1 MSSSYIKSIRKT
13 TTNIYQDKNFYII
26 NLITLMAILGGTIIN
41 PALPTIAKSFN
52 ISSEQVSWASTLF
65 QLPGAIVT
73 PIFGV
78 LADIFGRKQVLVPS
92 LLVFAT
98 AGAFSGFAQ
107 NFSSLLG
114 WRLLQGVGTASL
126 ESLQLT
132 LIGDLYSGKK
142 LASVMAANAS
152 LIGTSSALFP
162 LLGGVIGALSWR
174 YPLLLSLL
182 ALPVALSVL
191 MILKLPN
198 QQKSAEDF
206 QLKSYLKNTWS
217 SINNRQVLGL
227 MFAVMSQFI
236 LQVGACLT
244 YIPIFAEKSLGAS
257 EQLNGIFLA
266 SISVSLAFVA
276 SQLGFLARHFSE
288 IKLIKISFLLGAVA
302 LFIIPT
308 VHHVWLLFI
317 PMLLLGASLGIAL
330 PSIQALLAGLAA
342 QESRAGFMAVN
353 STVQSI
359 GQTLGP
365 FLGGL
370 IDGNWGTSSV
380 FYTNAVFSVIALIVF
395 HALLTTK
402 KRSFST
408 QIPLTE
414 RPEQETLHT
423 YVESP
428 TLTEPPIAQLLHI
441 QTNQMIELPEN
452 FSVIHI
458 GKPNKRIPPDVNLFT
473 LPHSEYISRI
483 HAQIRFDGTDYY
495 IQDMGSANGTY
506 INKYPMLPGIWY
518 KLKPGLHL
526 SFGKR
531 DLVSF
536 IFQLA

>member
-1 MSSSYIKSIRKT
+1 
-13 TTNIYQDKNFYII
+13 
-26 NLITLMAILGGTIIN
+26 
-41 PALPTIAKSFN
+41 
-52 ISSEQVSWASTLF
+52 
-65 QLPGAIVT
+65 
-73 PIFGV
+73 
-78 LADIFGRKQVLVPS
+78 
-92 LLVFAT
+92 
-98 AGAFSGFAQ
+98 
-107 NFSSLLG
+107 
-114 WRLLQGVGTASL
+114 VGTASL

-142 LASVMAANAS
+142 LSSVMAANAS

-182 ALPVALSVL
+182 AIPVALSVL
-191 MILKLPN
+191 MILKLPK
-198 QQKSAEDF
+198 QQKSTENF
-206 QLKSYLKNTWS
+206 QLKPYLKNTWS

-244 YIPIFAEKSLGAS
+244 YIPIFAQKSLGAS
-257 EQLNGIFLA
+257 EQFNGILLA
-266 SISVSLAFVA
+266 SISVSLALVA
-276 SQLGFLARHFSE
+276 SQLGFFARHFSE

-308 VHHVWLLFI
+308 VHNIWLLFI
-317 PMLLLGASLGIAL
+317 PMLLLGAALGIAL

-342 QESRAGFMAVN
+342 QESRAGFMSVN

-370 IDGNWGTSSV
+370 IDGNWGTPSV
-380 FYTNAVFSVIALIVF
+380 FYINAIFSVLSLIVF
-395 HALLTTK
+395 NALLRTK
-402 KRSFST
+402 KRTIST
-408 QIPLTE
+408 DMPVTE
-414 RPEQETLHT
+414 GEPETFHDH
-423 YVESP
+423 VESP
-428 TLTEPPIAQLLHI
+428 TLTQQAVPQLLHI
-441 QTNQMIELPEN
+441 QTHQIIELPEK

-473 LPHSEYISRI
+473 LPNSEYVSRV
-483 HAQIRFDGTDYY
+483 HAQIRFDGINYY
-495 IQDMGSANGTY
+495 IQDMGSSNGTY